1 MQTVFVTALTL
12 LVGWFIEE
20 YFLDDSSN
28 GLVKFL
34 TSIHMQEDAARAWY
48 WKVIGNNKTFFL
60 ILGFLLLFSVFFY
73 VALSSMEKY
82 LRQIESGINNI
93 ASDSK
98 ESIEMI
104 SELKP
109 IESRL
114 KDIKDTLQKQKI
126 AAQLAEKKKNDLV
139 VYLAHDLKT
148 PLTSIVA
155 YLTMLD
161 DYKEMPAEE
170 RERYIHVALE
180 KSNRLGELINEFFD
194 ITKFNLQDMVL
205 EKTEINLSMM
215 LEQVADEFY
224 GVFQQKNLSCK
235 VETEDDIM
243 VEGDADK
250 LARVFDNILRNAVS
264 YCYADTTIRIEA
276 RRTEM
281 GCEIAFSNSGQQI
294 PKEKLETIFEKFY
307 RLDEAR
313 SSETGGT
320 GLGLAIAKRIVELHG
335 GNIRAES
342 DEKETHFIVALPD
355 KQVGE
360 KHEIYSHSR
369 CTSRGRTRWK

>member
-1 MQTVFVTALTL
+1 M
-12 LVGWFIEE
+12 LVGMFIEE

-60 ILGFLLLFSVFFY
+60 ILGFLFLFSVFFY

-82 LRQIESGINNI
+82 LRQIEDGINNI
-93 ASDSK
+93 ASDSQ

-109 IESRL
+109 IEGRL
-114 KDIKDTLQKQKI
+114 KDIKETLQKQKI
-126 AAQLAEKKKNDLV
+126 ATQLAEKKKNDLV

-161 DYKEMPAEE
+161 DYKDMPAEE

-264 YCYADTTIRIEA
+264 YCYADTMIRIEA

-281 GCEIAFSNSGQQI
+281 GCEIIFSNCGQQI

-342 DEKETHFIVALPD
+342 DEKETHFIVVLPD
-355 KQVGE
+355 KQMGE
-360 KHEIYSHSR
+360 KNEIYSHSR